1 MKKHSCRM
9 TDTEKEMHDRA
20 VKIRKMTDE
29 QLCKYIDDTQGKN
42 DTRDKSVSKF
52 LTCVA
57 GLKGIGKTTEN
68 KLYYLAREK
77 GFIDSCVGV
86 KRSMHDIF
94 KIRNNTQITKSLKIN
109 TILKKRG
116 LTVYVLIVKRR
127 QIITVN

>member
-77 GFIDSCVGV
+77 GFIDQCVGV

-94 KIRNNTQITKSLKIN
+94 RIRNNTQITKSLKIN

>member
-1 MKKHSCRM
+1 MKKRSCRM

-42 DTRDKSVSKF
+42 ETRDKSVSKF

-57 GLKGIGKTTEN
+57 GMKGIGKTTEN

-77 GFIDSCVGV
+77 GFID
-86 KRSMHDIF
+86 
-94 KIRNNTQITKSLKIN
+94 
-109 TILKKRG
+109 
-116 LTVYVLIVKRR
+116 
-127 QIITVN
+127 

>member
-57 GLKGIGKTTEN
+57 GLKGIGK
-68 KLYYLAREK
+68 
-77 GFIDSCVGV
+77 
-86 KRSMHDIF
+86 
-94 KIRNNTQITKSLKIN
+94 QQKIN
-109 TILKKRG
+109 YIIWQEKRG
-116 LTVYVLIVKRR
+116 LLI
-127 QIITVN
+127 NALE

>member
-42 DTRDKSVSKF
+42 DTRDK
-52 LTCVA
+52 
-57 GLKGIGKTTEN
+57 TTEN

-77 GFIDSCVGV
+77 GFID
-86 KRSMHDIF
+86 
-94 KIRNNTQITKSLKIN
+94 
-109 TILKKRG
+109 
-116 LTVYVLIVKRR
+116 
-127 QIITVN
+127 

>member
-1 MKKHSCRM
+1 MKKRSCRM

-57 GLKGIGKTTEN
+57 GMKGIGKTTEN

-77 GFIDSCVGV
+77 GFIDQCVGV

-94 KIRNNTQITKSLKIN
+94 RIRNKTQAVQSLKIN
-109 TILKKRG
+109 TLLKKLG
-116 LTVYVLIVKRR
+116 LMVYVLTVKRKP
-127 QIITVN
+127 IIIVS

>member
-1 MKKHSCRM
+1 MKKRSCRM

-57 GLKGIGKTTEN
+57 GMKGIGKTTEN
-68 KLYYLAREK
+68 KLILSGKRKDFALSL
-77 GFIDSCVGV
+77 SC
-86 KRSMHDIF
+86 
-94 KIRNNTQITKSLKIN
+94 NNP
-109 TILKKRG
+109 
-116 LTVYVLIVKRR
+116 
-127 QIITVN
+127 

>member
-29 QLCKYIDDTQGKN
+29 QLCKYIDDTQVKN
-42 DTRDKSVSKF
+42 LLTLLSRVSF
-52 LTCVA
+52 LPCVA

-77 GFIDSCVGV
+77 GFID
-86 KRSMHDIF
+86 
-94 KIRNNTQITKSLKIN
+94 
-109 TILKKRG
+109 
-116 LTVYVLIVKRR
+116 
-127 QIITVN
+127 

>member
-29 QLCKYIDDTQGKN
+29 QLCKYID

-77 GFIDSCVGV
+77 GFID
-86 KRSMHDIF
+86 
-94 KIRNNTQITKSLKIN
+94 
-109 TILKKRG
+109 
-116 LTVYVLIVKRR
+116 
-127 QIITVN
+127 

>member
-20 VKIRKMTDE
+20 VKIRKITDE
-29 QLCKYIDDTQGKN
+29 QLCKYIDDTQSKN

-77 GFIDSCVGV
+77 GFID
-86 KRSMHDIF
+86 
-94 KIRNNTQITKSLKIN
+94 
-109 TILKKRG
+109 
-116 LTVYVLIVKRR
+116 
-127 QIITVN
+127 

>member
-1 MKKHSCRM
+1 
-9 TDTEKEMHDRA
+9 
-20 VKIRKMTDE
+20 MTDE

-77 GFIDSCVGV
+77 GFID
-86 KRSMHDIF
+86 
-94 KIRNNTQITKSLKIN
+94 
-109 TILKKRG
+109 
-116 LTVYVLIVKRR
+116 
-127 QIITVN
+127 

>member
-1 MKKHSCRM
+1 MAKKRSCRR
-9 TDTEKEMHDRA
+9 TVNEDKVHEKA

-77 GFIDSCVGV
+77 GFID
-86 KRSMHDIF
+86 
-94 KIRNNTQITKSLKIN
+94 
-109 TILKKRG
+109 
-116 LTVYVLIVKRR
+116 
-127 QIITVN
+127 

>member
-20 VKIRKMTDE
+20 VKIRKMTDA
-29 QLCKYIDDTQGKN
+29 
-42 DTRDKSVSKF
+42 RDKSVSKF

-77 GFIDSCVGV
+77 GFID
-86 KRSMHDIF
+86 
-94 KIRNNTQITKSLKIN
+94 
-109 TILKKRG
+109 
-116 LTVYVLIVKRR
+116 
-127 QIITVN
+127 